1 MKKIGLQKKYA
12 FFSFSKTPSA
22 QFQIPIS
29 QQAVN
34 LEELTFFTGT
44 GAENINIEIR
54 FVFAENKVLSHEKS
68 PSLRVNLPHFQGN
81 LPHHEPVN
89 EKLRSQ
95 YMKRRE
101 KEISIFRDSLDGL
114 DLEKL
119 KQIAHEIKDSAG
131 LYGFSHLG
139 SIARALEENAI
150 RSDLGKLDELI
161 NQFEECVSTSQIH
174 L

>member
-29 QQAVN
+29 QQTVN
-34 LEELTFFTGT
+34 LEEMTFLPDAD
-44 GAENINIEIR
+44 AENINIEIE
-54 FVFAENKVLSHEKS
+54 FIFAENKALPQVKV
-68 PSLRVNLPHFQGN
+68 PILRVNLPHFQGN
-81 LPHHEPVN
+81 LPHHEPAN

-119 KQIAHEIKDSAG
+119 KQIAHEIKNSAS
-131 LYGFSHLG
+131 LYGFSQLG
-139 SIARALEENAI
+139 LIARDLEESAI

-161 NQFEECVSTSQIH
+161 NQFEECVSSSQIH